1 MNFTSMIECLDFF
14 PAVDAQGARTS
25 RHILK
30 FNQGGKEWAVVGTY
44 DEASQ
49 ALVDVAPRQQLDGGL
64 VT

>member
-1 MNFTSMIECLDFF
+1 MADSHLTPPHL
-14 PAVDAQGARTS
+14 TS
-25 RHILK
+25 RH
-30 FNQGGKEWAVVGTY
+30 QGGKEWAVVGTY